1 MPIQY
6 LCLTHEYNCE
16 SQQTV
21 CVGKPDNI
29 LGGILQIIN
38 IPCKSRLLL
47 TYKFWYHWKKKHKSA
62 FIIFPIPSQLYVYIT
77 IHIYLN
83 MFVTSK
89 PYQNSVF

>member
-21 CVGKPDNI
+21 RVGKPDKI

-47 TYKFWYHWKKKHKSA
+47 TYKF
-62 FIIFPIPSQLYVYIT
+62 
-77 IHIYLN
+77 
-83 MFVTSK
+83 
-89 PYQNSVF
+89 